1 VRVCVTGGREYG
13 DRAHVYR
20 ILDAVHR
27 KRPITLL
34 LEGGA
39 CGADRL
45 ARDWAIS
52 RGVDFQTFEANWA
65 LYPGRAGNIRNSRML
80 REGRPALV
88 VAFPGGSGTRDMTV
102 KTVRAGIP
110 MLPAS
115 KFQLPSSSLA
125 V

>member
-1 VRVCVTGGREYG
+1 MRVCVTGGRDYA

-39 CGADRL
+39 AGADRL

-52 RGVDFQTFEANWA
+52 RGVEFQTFEASWD
-65 LYPGRAGNIRNSRML
+65 YGGRSGKMRNSRML

-102 KTVRAGIP
+102 KTIQAGIP
-110 MLPAS
+110 ILQAS
-115 KFQLPSSSLA
+115 KFQIPSSSLA